1 MTSRGRRGTNQ
12 RGTSLMEVLCAMTLF
27 ALVASGV
34 AAMATNSMRAT
45 SNNRQS
51 SSAQMLAQ
59 DEVEQLRGF
68 DYDDIASR
76 DRSIEM
82 SDQTF
87 DIHSEV
93 VNDNPASGMKFI
105 TVTVSWDS
113 PLGSREYALETIFTA
128 IR

>member
-1 MTSRGRRGTNQ
+1 
-12 RGTSLMEVLCAMTLF
+12 MEVLAAMTLF

-51 SSAQMLAQ
+51 TSAQMLAQ
-59 DEVEQLRGF
+59 DEIEQLRGF
-68 DYDDIASR
+68 DYANIASR
-76 DRSIEM
+76 DRSVEM
-82 SDQTF
+82 ADQTF

-93 VNDNPASGMKFI
+93 VDDNPASGMKFI
-105 TVTVSWDS
+105 TVTVSWNS
-113 PLGSREYALETIFTA
+113 PLGSREYELETIFTA